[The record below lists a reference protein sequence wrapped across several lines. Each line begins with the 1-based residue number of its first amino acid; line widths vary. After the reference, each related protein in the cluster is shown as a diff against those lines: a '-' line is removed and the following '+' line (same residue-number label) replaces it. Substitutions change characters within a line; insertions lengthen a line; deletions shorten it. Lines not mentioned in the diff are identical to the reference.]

1 MVLVDIKAKP
11 SDSMQRWFGLSLTVL
26 LLIVAA
32 ACRGVS
38 PLLAG
43 AVAVL
48 AVMVLVAYYL
58 VPATRLPIIRTWQ
71 YVTYPIA
78 FVVSHVLLLVTYFG
92 VFLPVGIVMRLLG
105 HDPLQL
111 KEDDRDSYWIE
122 RPTKPTSTDRYFKQ
136 F

>member
-11 SDSMQRWFGLSLTVL
+11 SASMQRWFGLSLTAL

-38 PLLAG
+38 PLLAI

-48 AVMVLVAYYL
+48 AVLVCVAYYL

-71 YVTYPIA
+71 VVTFPIA

-111 KEDDRDSYWIE
+111 KEDDRDSYWVQ

>member
-11 SDSMQRWFGLSLTVL
+11 SASMQRWFGLSLTVL
-26 LLIVAA
+26 LLIIAA

-48 AVMVLVAYYL
+48 ALIVGVLYYT
-58 VPATRLPIIRTWQ
+58 VPAARLPIIRTWQ

-92 VFLPVGIVMRLLG
+92 VFLPVGLLMRLLG

-111 KEDDRDSYWIE
+111 KDDDRDSYWVPRE
-122 RPTKPTSTDRYFKQ
+122 SKPAKTDRYFKQ

>member
-1 MVLVDIKAKP
+1 MVLVDIQAKP
-11 SDSMQRWFGLSLTVL
+11 SASMQRWFGLSLTAL

-38 PLLAG
+38 PLLAI
-43 AVAVL
+43 AVAVV
-48 AVMVLVAYYL
+48 AVVVCVAYYL

-71 YVTYPIA
+71 VITYPIA
-78 FVVSHVLLLVTYFG
+78 FVVSHLLLLVTYLG

-111 KEDDRDSYWIE
+111 KDDDRDSYWNE
-122 RPTKPTSTDRYFKQ
+122 RPTKPTGTDRYFKQ